1 MVMIKL
7 PATNSPTIQ
16 VPPTHLAGSR
26 LLFCGESAGKEEVRL
41 RKGFSGSSGQMLR
54 RIAKSAGIDFDQC
67 ALTNVIKE
75 MPIGGSI
82 DSYYLDKKKNGREQ
96 PGDRIQWWWKL
107 LEAEISQYNNYHLVV
122 ALGDEALYA
131 LTGLRGITKWRGSIL
146 SCKFKPSLKVI
157 PDVHPS
163 YIMRD
168 NWADY
173 YIAIRNAK
181 KWKEEIKLP
190 QRLLKE
196 PADEFIIRPTLDQAL
211 EWIEFIAKPPY
222 TPWYLDVETVG
233 DSLRCFGL
241 SSDARPRRAICIPI
255 HTSTGPYW
263 SVRDEATIWSQL
275 SLAASRNPLFR
286 NQNCVYDLDYILD
299 MGVEPSQIDF
309 DPMVGMNVA
318 YPEFPKGLD
327 FTTSIFTYY
336 EYYKDEGKTWKK
348 KEPDE
353 KVWTYNCLAPT
364 TKVLKSDL
372 TWQPIGLLQPGDE
385 LIGIDELPTTKNGR
399 RLMRANKVVKIWKR
413 QAECFEIKLVD
424 GRKIIATNEH
434 PFLCQKLTSYSGHEW
449 RLTEELNDTFAL
461 ADLTSPWP
469 IDTTYEGGWLSG
481 LYDGEGCVSRGQVQ
495 LAQKSGAI
503 LDKAIAILHGRGW
516 LSYQAYKKT
525 DTTTWNVVGSNLREC
540 LELLGSLRPVRLL
553 PKARGIWEGRYPF
566 QGHKPIPIHSVTS
579 IGEQIVVG
587 IETTGGTYNAEGF
600 FTHNCKDMVAT
611 PKVSNAV
618 IRDLKEKKL
627 YECYQQRAGR
637 MLPIALEMQRNRL
650 LLDLD
655 WYSTF
660 SQLLETERE
669 KTHNEL
675 TALVGRDINV
685 KSTPEVGELLFNKLK
700 LPTKFKRGS
709 GGKITTDENAIK
721 ELRAVYPDI
730 PELNLILKERHLRTK
745 LSNYINV
752 KFDVDADGSRYLPYM
767 GVVGGAKTGRWAFS
781 KSPKWRGS
789 SPQIISKVMRLMYQP
804 PLGSV
809 FWQRDL
815 SQAEARIVAWLA
827 ECRFLLSV
835 FDSPIKIHKV
845 VGGKIFKKPP
855 DEIISDSMEYDI
867 SKRVVHA
874 YNYMMQAKK
883 LAVTANLPLPFAEWT
898 LEEYGKQV
906 PEIKE
911 WHKKIKQTAIATGR
925 LVTPMGRIRE
935 CFAAASAV
943 THTGQ
948 LPDEILRDLVSYIP
962 QSTVPDLTNECMWKL
977 WSAFPTVK
985 WHQQGHDSFLAS
997 GPHKLTREFYERAE
1011 RFADI
1016 HFIINGRDCHIP
1028 GEFQWGYRWG
1038 ALLKYIPGED
1048 TTYEA
1053 WEARATKEG
1062 YFELEGKNGIKEKLY
1077 SLLT

>member
-1 MVMIKL
+1 MVMVKL
-7 PATNSPTIQ
+7 PSSNSPTIQ

-54 RIAKSAGIDFDQC
+54 RITKSVGIDFNQC
-67 ALTNVIKE
+67 SLTNVIKE
-75 MPIGGSI
+75 LPIGGSV
-82 DSYYLDKKKNGREQ
+82 DSYYLDKKKNSREQ
-96 PGDRIQWWWKL
+96 PGERIQWWWKL
-107 LEAEISQYNNYHLVV
+107 LEAEVSQYNNYHLVV

-181 KWKEEIKLP
+181 KWKEEVKLP

-196 PADEFIIRPTLDQAL
+196 PPDVFIIKPRLDQAL
-211 EWIEFIAKPPY
+211 EWIEFIGKPPFA
-222 TPWYLDVETVG
+222 PWYLDVETVG

-241 SSDARPRRAICIPI
+241 SSDARPKRAICIPL

-263 SVRDEATIWSQL
+263 SVRDEATIWSRL
-275 SLAASRNPLFR
+275 SLAAGRNPLFR

-327 FTTSIFTYY
+327 FTTSLFTYY

-353 KVWTYNCLAPT
+353 KVWTYNC
-364 TKVLKSDL
+364 
-372 TWQPIGLLQPGDE
+372 
-385 LIGIDELPTTKNGR
+385 
-399 RLMRANKVVKIWKR
+399 
-413 QAECFEIKLVD
+413 
-424 GRKIIATNEH
+424 
-434 PFLCQKLTSYSGHEW
+434 
-449 RLTEELNDTFAL
+449 
-461 ADLTSPWP
+461 
-469 IDTTYEGGWLSG
+469 
-481 LYDGEGCVSRGQVQ
+481 
-495 LAQKSGAI
+495 
-503 LDKAIAILHGRGW
+503 
-516 LSYQAYKKT
+516 
-525 DTTTWNVVGSNLREC
+525 
-540 LELLGSLRPVRLL
+540 
-553 PKARGIWEGRYPF
+553 
-566 QGHKPIPIHSVTS
+566 
-579 IGEQIVVG
+579 
-587 IETTGGTYNAEGF
+587 
-600 FTHNCKDMVAT
+600 KDMVAT
-611 PKVSNAV
+611 PKVSNGCV
-618 IRDLKEKKL
+618 KDLKEKKL
-627 YECYQQRAGR
+627 YDCYNQRSGR
-637 MLPIALEMQRNRL
+637 MLGIALEMQRNRL
-650 LLDLD
+650 LLDRD
-655 WYSTF
+655 WYQRF
-660 SQLLETERE
+660 SELLEGERE
-669 KTHNEL
+669 ETHRKL
-675 TALVGRDINV
+675 VALVGEDINV
-685 KSTPEVGELLFNKLK
+685 KSTPDVGRLLFDKLK

-721 ELRAVYPDI
+721 ELRASYPDV

-752 KFDVDADGSRYLPYM
+752 KFDIDADGDRYLPYM

-789 SPQIISKVMRLMYQP
+789 SPQTIPKVMRLMYQP

-827 ECRFLLSV
+827 ECRFLLDV
-835 FDSPIKIHKV
+835 FNSPIKIHKV
-845 VGGKIFKKPP
+845 VGGRIFKKPP
-855 DEIISDSMEYDI
+855 NEIISDSMEYDI

-911 WHKKIKQTAIATGR
+911 WHKKIKQTAITTGR
-925 LVTPMGRIRE
+925 LVTPMGRVRE
-935 CFAAASAV
+935 CFSAASAV

-977 WSAFPTVK
+977 WTAFPSVK

-997 GPHKLTREFYERAE
+997 GPHELTREFYEGAE

-1048 TTYEA
+1048 TTFGA
-1053 WEARATKEG
+1053 WERRANTEG